1 MKRIKLDI
9 VKTIVT
15 KHQIRPRLGSF
26 LFVFFAIR
34 LFFDAPLHAQ
44 RPTFE
49 KNEEKTT
56 AIPNFFNLKQDSAVQ
71 NVKSRKAPLF
81 YADSYRFVVK
91 PLRLNTDSEELFPV
105 FYGQGLFFHRLKEKY
120 PLKLG
125 ISSWNT
131 SARTRVFYVTHPDSM
146 REQKRIYT
154 AVKQAGKS
162 NILGAYFR
170 EENEHIIFAKTSPLR
185 NNIFNDKNVKL
196 YQSRLYEGRV
206 SKNIW
211 FSASLLDIPE
221 TEGYSV
227 AHPCLS
233 LDGKMLF
240 FTSNMTGGY
249 GGTDIYL
256 SLKNDD
262 GTWSAPQNLGNQV
275 NSEADEITPYYH
287 TEDGNLYFA
296 SNREGGMGGFDIY
309 EARKEGAFFE
319 KVKDLGAPINS
330 EDDDISFI
338 INDSKRLGY
347 FASNRRGNFDI
358 FEANTLLLNISR
370 NLTDGGEDVY
380 GKFNFELT
388 GHVFDSITG
397 QPIKKALVK
406 IREIEN
412 DEIRVGFTDNSG
424 IYRFQIQNEKRYQLV
439 VSKLAYQTTKD
450 YEFSTFGILRPLPI
464 TVDVIMPPVN
474 YRFSLNIEV
483 IAKDSVPEVIK
494 KPIPDARLLLESVN
508 SNEIKEVYADLQGKY
523 SFDLQQDKDY
533 RVSAFKD
540 GYEASLPYKLH
551 TARRNNAQSLDLQIP
566 LAKAS
571 NTKRRAVVRAIVTD
585 TEDGKALTGAKVG
598 LKNKTTGQIAEGM
611 TDDNGVA
618 IFVVDTLYNFQLWC
632 EKANYQASNFIE
644 VSVAGVEA
652 GKVVET
658 ILPMKAVNYKPVSL
672 TFTLPS
678 VYYPSGKI
686 TFNDE
691 IQTQLEAIVKIL
703 KEYSGLKISLLSHT
717 DNLDKPKVNEE
728 LSRQRA
734 NTAISYLVRKGIDRK
749 RIMTV
754 VALGATKMQYDC
766 SKTNCT
772 DAQHAENRR
781 IDFVIVER

>member
-1 MKRIKLDI
+1 MKYIELEISKIMKRK
-9 VKTIVT
+9 
-15 KHQIRPRLGSF
+15 QPSRLQLGGMD
-26 LFVFFAIR
+26 R
-34 LFFDAPLHAQ
+34 LFFIFLFFISLPLMAQ
-44 RPTFE
+44 RPTYE

-56 AIPNFFNLKQDSAVQ
+56 PVPNFFNFKQDSTLQ
-71 NVKSRKAPLF
+71 NVKSKKAPLF
-81 YADSYRFVVK
+81 YAESYRFSVK
-91 PLRLNTDSEELFPV
+91 PLRLNTEAEELFPV
-105 FYGQGLFFHRLKEKY
+105 FAGQGLFFHRLKEKY

-131 SARTRVFYVTHPDSM
+131 SERTRVFYVAHPDTM
-146 REQKRIYT
+146 REQKRVYT
-154 AVKQAGKS
+154 AVKQGGKS

-170 EENEHIIFAKTSPLR
+170 EENEHIIFAKTTPLR
-185 NNIFNDKNVKL
+185 NNLFNKKGISI
-196 YQSRLYEGRV
+196 YQSSIYEGRV
-206 SKNIW
+206 SRNVW
-211 FSASLLDIPE
+211 FSASQLQIPE
-221 TEGYSV
+221 TENYSV
-227 AHPCLS
+227 AHPSLS

-240 FTSNMTGGY
+240 FTSNMPGGY
-249 GGTDIYL
+249 GGTDIYFCT
-256 SLKNDD
+256 KKED
-262 GTWSAPQNLGNQV
+262 GTWSVPQNLGHHV
-275 NSEADEITPYYH
+275 NSEADEITPHYH
-287 TEDGNLYFA
+287 EDGNLYFA
-296 SNREGGMGGFDIY
+296 SNRAGGMGGFDIY
-309 EARKEGAFFE
+309 EAGKVGAFFE

-347 FASNRRGNFDI
+347 FATNRRGNFDI

-380 GKFNFELT
+380 GQFNFELT

-439 VSKLAYQTTKD
+439 VSKLSYQTTKD

-464 TVDVIMPPVN
+464 TVDVVVPPVS

-483 IAKDSVPEVIK
+483 IAKDSLPEIVK
-494 KPIPDARLLLESVN
+494 KPIPDARLLLEDIN
-508 SNEIKEVYADLQGKY
+508 TNETKEVYADLQGKY

-533 RVSAFKD
+533 RVTAFKD

-566 LAKAS
+566 LVKAS
-571 NTKRRAVVRAIVTD
+571 NLKRRAVVRAIVTD
-585 TEDGKALTGAKVG
+585 TEDGKALTSAKVG
-598 LKNKTTGQIAEGM
+598 LKNKMTGQIVEGM

-632 EKANYQASNFIE
+632 EKTNYQATNFIE
-644 VSVAGVEA
+644 VAVAGVEA

-658 ILPMKAVNYKPVSL
+658 ILPMKAVKYKPVSL

-691 IQTQLEAIVKIL
+691 VQTQLDAIIKIL
-703 KEYSGLKISLLSHT
+703 KEYTGLKISLFSHT
-717 DNLDKPKVNEE
+717 DNTDKPRANEE

-749 RIMTV
+749 RILTV
-754 VALGATKMQYDC
+754 VALGASRMQYDC
-766 SKTNCT
+766 AKVNCT

-781 IDFVIVER
+781 IDFAIIER